1 MAGSVLLAQAF
12 LSHKPFS
19 VVNLDIDIK
28 VNEDEEEDMDHK
40 SRWQAVDSIG
50 TGLLSHTFHPSLHLQ
65 CVADDSWPL
74 VDRLP
79 EIRVSS
85 YKWFH
90 TGNSH

>member
-19 VVNLDIDIK
+19 EVNLDMDMD
-28 VNEDEEEDMDHK
+28 EDEDMSK

-85 YKWFH
+85 YKWLH
-90 TGNSH
+90 TGNTSSR